1 MIDLG
6 KQKSY
11 SELFEAMLPTMHPDA
26 QEIFRN
32 RFLMENLRNA
42 LGQDKNEIYL
52 EAKQLMADGKYHW
65 VSTQIIYVDN
75 PYSEG

>member
-1 MIDLG
+1 MFDLG

-11 SELFEAMLPTMHPDA
+11 SELFEATSFPPCMHPDA

-42 LGQDKNEIYL
+42 LGQDKMKSIW
-52 EAKQLMADGKYHW
+52 KQNIDGGRKVSLGLHADHLCG
-65 VSTQIIYVDN
+65 
-75 PYSEG
+75 